1 MSKQHGELSKNLLDK
16 LTEIIC
22 VDVGSKILD
31 GVTYIILSKSPK
43 DKAKVERYNS
53 VRRLIDSENYAPE
66 EIFRIY
72 EVANGYIYDIDMN
85 IAKMI
90 TTLLAKL
97 AAQKNPEL
105 KDMPDLIGTQPDE
118 NKDYQMKLLAKKCLE
133 AFKNNQ
139 DTLEIAL
146 FSRNKT
152 NKIIL
157 TADGMNKEKVVIT
170 YPSFALRPW
179 DLEEINVK
187 YLIERGMR
195 ISGVK
200 AYEIIGNNSG
210 LRVSLTLGKR
220 VRKS

>member
-139 DTLEIAL
+139 DTL

-210 LRVSLTLGKR
+210 LRVALTLGKR